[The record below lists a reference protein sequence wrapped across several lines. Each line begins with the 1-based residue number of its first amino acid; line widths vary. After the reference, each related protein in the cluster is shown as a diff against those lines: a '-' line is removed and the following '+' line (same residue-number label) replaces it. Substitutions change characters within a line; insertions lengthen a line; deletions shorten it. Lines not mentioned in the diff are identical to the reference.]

1 MNFECLK
8 IKSFYVWSFPITMM
22 LHTFIV
28 DELTCIQ
35 LDRIGTVL
43 ESIRDSSELV
53 MHLAIFEDE
62 LCRNTA

>member
-8 IKSFYVWSFPITMM
+8 IKGFYVWSFPITMM

-43 ESIRDSSELV
+43 EKY
-53 MHLAIFEDE
+53 
-62 LCRNTA
+62 